1 MDKTEFKN
9 YLDERYFKELK
20 WYDQKSISNQR
31 TYKIL
36 QWITIVFTSLTP
48 ILIALNSMYESDY
61 LLFGSITSAMIVA
74 IVTALNR
81 SFKFYDNWINYRT
94 ICETLKKEI
103 HFHNARV
110 DEYSNAEDPDS
121 LFVKRVES
129 LISRENTLWIS
140 SFKKEDKDDP
150 NKTDNNNTRSII
162 IIPNIILM

>member
-74 IVTALNR
+74 I
-81 SFKFYDNWINYRT
+81 D
-94 ICETLKKEI
+94 
-103 HFHNARV
+103 RV
-110 DEYSNAEDPDS
+110 
-121 LFVKRVES
+121 
-129 LISRENTLWIS
+129 
-140 SFKKEDKDDP
+140 
-150 NKTDNNNTRSII
+150 
-162 IIPNIILM
+162 